1 MVIASKAKQSC
12 SFKEIATHLA
22 GARNDWLIKH
32 FKIII
37 AGFGLIFPL
46 PCFPPSD

>member
-22 GARNDWLIKH
+22 GARNDWLITTTYI
-32 FKIII
+32 KIKIMI
-37 AGFGLIFPL
+37 
-46 PCFPPSD
+46 